1 MKIIVHNVGKV
12 FIWAMI
18 NNKMQD
24 IVKNVI
30 NPAVVVNI
38 ILKIA
43 LNAIILV
50 ILMIQIIVNHV
61 MQLV

>member
-1 MKIIVHNVGKV
+1 MMKIIVHNVGKV

-18 NNKMQD
+18 NNKMLD

-50 ILMIQIIVNHV
+50 TTMNQFIVNHA
-61 MQLV
+61 M

>member
-1 MKIIVHNVGKV
+1 
-12 FIWAMI
+12 MI

-30 NPAVVVNI
+30 NPAVVVNL

-50 ILMIQIIVNHV
+50 TTTIQIIVNHA
-61 MQLV
+61 M

>member
-1 MKIIVHNVGKV
+1 MIKIIVHNVGKV

-30 NPAVVVNI
+30 NPAGVVNI

-50 ILMIQIIVNHV
+50 TTTIQIIVNHA
-61 MQLV
+61 M

>member
-1 MKIIVHNVGKV
+1 MK
-12 FIWAMI
+12 
-18 NNKMQD
+18 D
-24 IVKNVI
+24 IVVNVI
-30 NPAVVVNI
+30 NHAVVVWIN
-38 ILKIA
+38 LKIV

>member
-1 MKIIVHNVGKV
+1 
-12 FIWAMI
+12 MI

-50 ILMIQIIVNHV
+50 TTTIQIIVNRA
-61 MQLV
+61 M

>member
-1 MKIIVHNVGKV
+1 MIKIIVHNVGKV

-18 NNKMQD
+18 NNKMLD

-30 NPAVVVNI
+30 NPAVVVNM

-50 ILMIQIIVNHV
+50 TTMNQFNVNHA
-61 MQLV
+61 M

>member
-1 MKIIVHNVGKV
+1 MMKIIVHNVGKV

-18 NNKMQD
+18 NNKMLD

-50 ILMIQIIVNHV
+50 TTTIQIIVNHA
-61 MQLV
+61 M